1 MFEVWKEMK
10 KEDPVRWTVAVA
22 VISTIITAIILLA
35 IIEL

>member
-10 KEDPVRWTVAVA
+10 KEDPVRWAVGIA
-22 VISTIITAIILLA
+22 IILTIITAIILLA